1 MTIVRRLFEIQEKKV
16 DLMLSTLQQIAH
28 IFNTYVYDISD
39 QMKEDYIKVTSKFI
53 VEYEELVGKE
63 DEGYG
68 EIQKN
73 EQN

>member
-16 DLMLSTLQQIAH
+16 DLMLGTLKKMAHLFNSHVYELSNDIKEEYIEIA
-28 IFNTYVYDISD
+28 
-39 QMKEDYIKVTSKFI
+39 SKFI
-53 VEYEELVGKE
+53 KEYEELVGKE

-68 EIQKN
+68 EIQEN

>member
-39 QMKEDYIKVTSKFI
+39 QMKEDYIKVTQKFI
-53 VEYEELVGKE
+53 IEYEELVGKE

-68 EIQKN
+68 EIQEN

>member
-16 DLMLSTLQQIAH
+16 DLMLDTLQQIAH

-39 QMKEDYIKVTSKFI
+39 QMKEDYIKVTQKFI
-53 VEYEELVGKE
+53 KEYEELVGKE

-68 EIQKN
+68 KIQEN

>member
-16 DLMLSTLQQIAH
+16 NLMLSTLGKIAH
-28 IFNTYVYDISD
+28 IFNTYVYDIPD
-39 QMKEDYIKVTSKFI
+39 QMKEDYIKVTQKFI
-53 VEYEELVGKE
+53 IEYEELVGKE

-68 EIQKN
+68 EIQEN

>member
-28 IFNTYVYDISD
+28 IFNTYVYDIPD
-39 QMKEDYIKVTSKFI
+39 QMKEDYIKVTKKFI
-53 VEYEELVGKE
+53 IEYEELVGRE
-63 DEGYG
+63 EEGYG
-68 EIQKN
+68 EIQEN

>member
-16 DLMLSTLQQIAH
+16 DLMLDTLQQIAH
-28 IFNTYVYDISD
+28 IFNTYVYDTPEL
-39 QMKEDYIKVTSKFI
+39 MKEDYIKVTQKFI
-53 VEYEELVGKE
+53 KEYEELVGKE

-68 EIQKN
+68 KIQEN

>member
-28 IFNTYVYDISD
+28 IFNTYVYDIPD
-39 QMKEDYIKVTSKFI
+39 QMKEDYIKVTQKFI
-53 VEYEELVGKE
+53 KEYEELVGKE

-68 EIQKN
+68 KIQEK

>member
-16 DLMLSTLQQIAH
+16 DLMLGTLKKIAH
-28 IFNTYVYDISD
+28 LFNSHVYELSNGI
-39 QMKEDYIKVTSKFI
+39 KEEYIEIASKFI
-53 VEYEELVGKE
+53 KEYEELVGKE

-68 EIQKN
+68 EIQEN

>member
-39 QMKEDYIKVTSKFI
+39 QMKEDYIKVTQKFI
-53 VEYEELVGKE
+53 KEYEELVGKE

-68 EIQKN
+68 KI
-73 EQN
+73 